1 MMQNILMENRPFDID
16 HRHVETRIVY
26 ISIHI
31 FLSTSVLLALLI
43 NSRARPTVNQK
54 WFETN

>member
-43 NSRARPTVNQK
+43 NSRFASVLTPWQH
-54 WFETN
+54 